1 MKNRLGH
8 FCRIAAAILLVSAMA
23 VTAGAGEHQDA
34 DRKGKHI
41 HTSTAD
47 GHELAYYLIDMG
59 DAGSEMEGHEGHGHQ
74 GPTHHLM
81 VYITD
86 PEGKPV
92 PDAKTGF
99 LIEGPDGEKQKTMAM
114 GMSGG
119 YGADVSL
126 GASGK
131 YTIRT
136 KAVAEG
142 GTVMD
147 SFEYSPE

>member
-1 MKNRLGH
+1 MKNH
-8 FCRIAAAILLVSAMA
+8 FYKIATAIIMVSAMA
-23 VTAGAGEHQDA
+23 VTAGADQHEDQ

-47 GHELAYYLIDMG
+47 GHELAYYLIGMQEE
-59 DAGSEMEGHEGHGHQ
+59 GSEMEGHEGHGHQ

-86 PEGKPV
+86 PEGNKV
-92 PDAKTGF
+92 SEAKTGF
-99 LIEGPDGEKQKTMAM
+99 LIEGPDGEKQKTMAT

-126 GASGK
+126 GSSGK
-131 YTIRT
+131 YTVRT
-136 KAVAEG
+136 KADAD
-142 GTVMD
+142 GTTVTD
-147 SFEYSPE
+147 SFEYSAQ

>member
-1 MKNRLGH
+1 MKSHLGH
-8 FCRIAAAILLVSAMA
+8 FCKIATAILMVSAMA
-23 VTAGAGEHQDA
+23 VTAGAGQHQDE

-41 HTSTAD
+41 HTSNAD

-59 DAGSEMEGHEGHGHQ
+59 NTGSEMEGHEGHGHQ
-74 GPTHHLM
+74 SPTHHLM
-81 VYITD
+81 VYITGPAGD
-86 PEGKPV
+86 QIT
-92 PDAKTGF
+92 DAKTGF

-142 GTVMD
+142 TTVMD
-147 SFEYSPE
+147 AFEYSPE

>member
-1 MKNRLGH
+1 MKSH
-8 FCRIAAAILLVSAMA
+8 FFKIATAIILVSAMA
-23 VTAGAGEHQDA
+23 VTAGAGQHEDR

-59 DAGSEMEGHEGHGHQ
+59 DAGSEMEGHEGQGHQ

-86 PEGKPV
+86 PEGNQIT
-92 PDAKTGF
+92 DAKTGF
-99 LIEGPDGEKQKTMAM
+99 LIKGPDGEKQQTMAM

-126 GASGK
+126 GSSGK
-131 YTIRT
+131 YTVMT
-136 KAVAEG
+136 KAVAEDT
-142 GTVMD
+142 TVID
-147 SFEYSPE
+147 SFEYSAE